1 MKTLAIAVAILLLAP
16 LAGWAAPAKRS
27 HHTSTRRSTKS
38 AKTGGLNPLTH
49 CGTERWH
56 IKTLDDADAVKIKAP
71 PQVASVHQM
80 RALPVPSG
88 FDKNNDTSRYVPVEE
103 TEYTVSAILVGF
115 KEESD
120 RDLHIVLADPSSP
133 ADTMIGEV
141 PDPQCSTVAASGHAT
156 QIAKVRNAFIKCFG
170 TPPVGSLMKFSGKM
184 IAQLTGVGFFDVL
197 HGQTGVA
204 PNGLE
209 IHPIVKV
216 KTVSGSCPTG

>member
-1 MKTLAIAVAILLLAP
+1 MKTLAIALAILLLAP
-16 LAGWAAPAKRS
+16 VAGWAAPKS
-27 HHTSTRRSTKS
+27 HHHASKHKS
-38 AKTGGLNPLTH
+38 ALNPLSH

-56 IKTLDDADAVKIKAP
+56 IKTLDDADAIKIKAT
-71 PQVASVHQM
+71 PQIASVDQM
-80 RALPVPSG
+80 RVLSVPNG
-88 FDKNNDTSRYVPVEE
+88 FDKNNDSSRYVPVEE

-120 RDLHIVLADPSSP
+120 RDLHIVLADTSNPG
-133 ADTMIGEV
+133 DTMIGEV
-141 PDPQCSTVAASGHAT
+141 PDPQCSTVKASGHAT
-156 QIAKVRNAFIKCFG
+156 QIAKVRTAFINCFG
-170 TPPVGSLMKFSGKM
+170 TPPVGSLMKFTGKM

-216 KTVSGSCPTG
+216 KTTSGSCPTGYSTP